1 MCRIA
6 LAGIVLIVCS
16 LAPSAAAGQGAPAD
30 ADARAI
36 AAYRLS
42 EATMTKF
49 IAASRGM
56 AAASR
61 ANRDTAAEDE
71 DDEETAKTIADV
83 ATFYDGQPA
92 LRRALASAGLTSR
105 EYVTF
110 MFALFQA
117 GMAAWLVERHGWD
130 KLPPEIAR
138 ENVVFYQ
145 RHKTRLDS
153 LTAELKER
161 EGDPP

>member
-1 MCRIA
+1 VHSIA
-6 LAGIVLIVCS
+6 LAVLMLAVLIS
-16 LAPSAAAGQGAPAD
+16 NAMAQD

-61 ANRDTAAEDE
+61 ASRDTVA
-71 DDEETAKTIADV
+71 DDEEEEESAQTIAGI
-83 ATFYDGQPA
+83 AAFYDGQPA
-92 LRRALASAGLTSR
+92 ARRALASAGLTSR

-110 MFALFQA
+110 MFTLFQA
-117 GMAAWLVERHGWD
+117 GMAAWLVEQHGWD

-161 EGDPP
+161 EGEPP

>member
-1 MCRIA
+1 M
-6 LAGIVLIVCS
+6 LAVLIS
-16 LAPSAAAGQGAPAD
+16 NATAQD
-30 ADARAI
+30 ADSRAI

-49 IAASRGM
+49 ITASRGM

-61 ANRDTAAEDE
+61 ADRDTVTEDE
-71 DDEETAKTIADV
+71 DESAKTIAEM
-83 ATFYDGQPA
+83 AAFYDGQPA
-92 LRRALASAGLTSR
+92 ARRALASAGLTSR

-110 MFALFQA
+110 MFTLLQA
-117 GMAAWLVERHGWD
+117 GMAAWLVEQHGWD

-145 RHKTRLDS
+145 RHQTRLDS
-153 LTAELKER
+153 LTQDLKQG
-161 EGDPP
+161 EGDRP